1 MSREKTVVKNTLIM
15 AIGTF
20 LPRIINLLTT
30 PIITSSTTDAQFGQL
45 DLVTTTILS
54 FIVPLCTL
62 QLEQALF
69 RFLVDAKNQR
79 EQKSVITNG
88 YTMIFS
94 LMLIVGIICL
104 FIPIDLFNGSYKFLV
119 IGYIWIEIIATT
131 SRFVLR
137 AFSKYKEY

>member
-69 RFLVDAKNQR
+69 RFLVDAKNQN
-79 EQKSVITNG
+79 EQKKCNYQWIYNDFFINVNCG
-88 YTMIFS
+88 NY
-94 LMLIVGIICL
+94 L
-104 FIPIDLFNGSYKFLV
+104 FVYSN
-119 IGYIWIEIIATT
+119 
-131 SRFVLR
+131 
-137 AFSKYKEY
+137 

>member
-54 FIVPLCTL
+54 FIVPVSYTH
-62 QLEQALF
+62 
-69 RFLVDAKNQR
+69 LVPP
-79 EQKSVITNG
+79 SHVHVLVNG
-88 YTMIFS
+88 K
-94 LMLIVGIICL
+94 IIL
-104 FIPIDLFNGSYKFLV
+104 SGGKEVVEKIDQE
-119 IGYIWIEIIATT
+119 GYDWVKELGIEIT
-131 SRFVLR
+131 SDEKKPILQMCIRDR
-137 AFSKYKEY
+137 SCCK

>member
-1 MSREKTVVKNTLIM
+1 MSREKTLVKNTLIM

-30 PIITSSTTDAQFGQL
+30 PIITGTTTDAQYGQL

-69 RFLVDAKNQR
+69 RFLVDAKSVN
-79 EQKSVITNG
+79 EQKRVITNDF
-88 YTMIFS
+88 Y
-94 LMLIVGIICL
+94 VDVDCRDYL
-104 FIPIDLFNGSYKFLV
+104 FFCAY
-119 IGYIWIEIIATT
+119 
-131 SRFVLR
+131 
-137 AFSKYKEY
+137 

>member
-1 MSREKTVVKNTLIM
+1 MYKRQ
-15 AIGTF
+15 
-20 LPRIINLLTT
+20 
-30 PIITSSTTDAQFGQL
+30 ITSSTTDAQFGQL

-94 LMLIVGIICL
+94 LMLIRCV
-104 FIPIDLFNGSYKFLV
+104 
-119 IGYIWIEIIATT
+119 
-131 SRFVLR
+131 
-137 AFSKYKEY
+137 